1 MRTNQL
7 NEASVKDAKAT
18 PLTIGTREANTQ
30 IVGSWTHDG
39 AEDYVSLTMKSDMN
53 WEKSDSGFVDISY

>member
-18 PLTIGTREANTQ
+18 PPTIGTREANTQ
-30 IVGSWTHDG
+30 TVGTWTHDG
-39 AEDYVSLTMKSDMN
+39 AEDYVSLAMKSEMN
-53 WEKSDSGFVDISY
+53 